1 MKLSQAVILSER
13 EPKGFERVEGSPE
26 FSGEFI
32 VRITLWLRGLGM
44 MYPTH
49 TFSGTKTLVFGDLE
63 VELLEAPGET
73 HDHII
78 VWIPEDETLIAGD
91 NFYWAFPNLYTLVR

>member
-32 VRITLWLRGLGM
+32 VRITLWLRGVPRLGPRGPSLGM
-44 MYPTH
+44 TEN
-49 TFSGTKTLVFGDLE
+49 SAKQEVTK
-63 VELLEAPGET
+63 
-73 HDHII
+73 
-78 VWIPEDETLIAGD
+78 
-91 NFYWAFPNLYTLVR
+91 

>member
-32 VRITLWLRGLGM
+32 VRITLWLRGVPRLGPRGPSLGM
-44 MYPTH
+44 TARKGA
-49 TFSGTKTLVFGDLE
+49 TE
-63 VELLEAPGET
+63 
-73 HDHII
+73 
-78 VWIPEDETLIAGD
+78 
-91 NFYWAFPNLYTLVR
+91 